1 MIKLA
6 IVYAIVA
13 TVISGAVV
21 AIDKWRYKR

>member
-6 IVYAIVA
+6 IVYGIAASI
-13 TVISGAVV
+13 ISCGVV